1 MNDGSS
7 SSSSSSPNMDS
18 DVLVDETYFSALFD
32 YDEVFP
38 ISDENYATE
47 LHLQEAL
54 FSSLVASTVGV
65 NHHPQVQINL
75 FTQVKQEP
83 DIKQEPEI
91 DHHPQLHMNVIT
103 QVKQEPAEIK
113 MEPFEPSR
121 MLCNICMDEKPSS
134 DIFRGTT
141 NCTHSYCTDCTVRYV
156 ATKIKENAARIK
168 CPDVECTSLIEPYAC
183 RDLIP
188 KDVFDRWEKILC
200 ESLISSWEK
209 FYCPFKDCSGMM
221 VNDGGGDANV
231 TQTECPSCH
240 RLFCVQCKVAWHA
253 GIGCEEFQRFGNA
266 KKKSSDEED
275 ALLIQMAKNKQWR
288 RCPRCKYYVDKVD
301 GCLHINCRCGFQ
313 FCYGCGCE
321 WVSSHACPIRT

>member
-7 SSSSSSPNMDS
+7 SSSSSSPKMDT
-18 DVLVDETYFSALFD
+18 DVLVDETYFSDLFD

-47 LHLQEAL
+47 LCLQEAL

-65 NHHPQVQINL
+65 NHHHPQVQMNL
-75 FTQVKQEP
+75 VTRV
-83 DIKQEPEI
+83 KQEPEI
-91 DHHPQLHMNVIT
+91 KIEEDPV
-103 QVKQEPAEIK
+103 
-113 MEPFEPSR
+113 EPSSR
-121 MLCNICMDEKPSS
+121 MFCMICMDQKPSS

-141 NCTHSYCTDCTVRYV
+141 NCAHSYCTDCTVRYV
-156 ATKIKENAARIK
+156 ATKIKDNAARIK

-200 ESLISSWEK
+200 ESLISSWDK
-209 FYCPFKDCSGMM
+209 FYCPFKDCSAMM

-240 RLFCVQCKVAWHA
+240 RLFCVKCKVTWHA
-253 GIGCEEFQRFGNA
+253 GIGCEEFQKYGNT

-275 ALLIQMAKNKQWR
+275 ALLVQMAKNKQWR
-288 RCPRCKYYVDKVD
+288 RCPKCKYYVDKVY
-301 GCLHINCRCGFQ
+301 GCLHINCRCGFD
-313 FCYGCGCE
+313 FCYGCGSA
-321 WVSSHACPIRT
+321 WVSSHASHIRT

>member
-1 MNDGSS
+1 MHLETSSKLNSQNKMNDGSS
-7 SSSSSSPNMDS
+7 SSSSSPKMDT

-32 YDEVFP
+32 YDDVFP

-47 LHLQEAL
+47 LYLQEAL

-65 NHHPQVQINL
+65 NHHHPQVQMNL
-75 FTQVKQEP
+75 VTRVKQEP
-83 DIKQEPEI
+83 PEI
-91 DHHPQLHMNVIT
+91 KIEEDPI
-103 QVKQEPAEIK
+103 
-113 MEPFEPSR
+113 EPSSR
-121 MLCNICMDEKPSS
+121 MFCMDQKPSS

-141 NCTHSYCTDCTVRYV
+141 NCAHSYCTDCTVRYV
-156 ATKIKENAARIK
+156 ATKIKDNAARIK
-168 CPDVECTSLIEPYAC
+168 CPDLECTSLIEPHTC

-200 ESLISSWEK
+200 ESLISSWDK
-209 FYCPFKDCSGMM
+209 FYCPFKDCSAMM

-240 RLFCVQCKVAWHA
+240 RLFCVQCKVTWHA
-253 GIGCEEFQRFGNA
+253 GIGCEEFQKYGNT

-275 ALLIQMAKNKQWR
+275 ALLVQMAKNKQWR
-288 RCPRCKYYVDKVD
+288 RCPQCKYYVDKVD

-313 FCYGCGCE
+313 FCYGCGSA
-321 WVSSHACPIRT
+321 WVSSHACHIRT